1 MRELLRRRSRA
12 ASGVA
17 AAILIVAGV
26 TPAAKDHEPAAAPT
40 ITITSPLGRSGLPG
54 KIRIVARVEAPPKA
68 QPVSVTFS
76 VDGTLLAT
84 DTDGAPYEA
93 LWVDDNPFEA
103 REITAEA
110 TFAEGN

>member
-12 ASGVA
+12 ASGVVV
-17 AAILIVAGV
+17 AILIAAGV
-26 TPAAKDHEPAAAPT
+26 APAAKDHEPTAPPT

-54 KIRIVARVEAPPKA
+54 KIRIVARVDAPPKV

-76 VDGTLLAT
+76 IDGMPLGT

-93 LWVDDNPFEA
+93 LWVDENPFEA
-103 REITAEA
+103 REIT
-110 TFAEGN
+110 